1 MRTYD
6 LHIHTSPSGESSA
19 GDIIDFAKRLGWS
32 GVALACFPDSYEIVN
47 SHAKIVENLR
57 TTDFDVVKAIE
68 IKANTIDALH
78 RALDAFRRKAE
89 IVIVRGG
96 NQEINRA
103 AVETNQVDIISHPE
117 SQRNDSGIDQV
128 MAKSAADNN
137 VCVELNFR
145 QILNSYRK
153 TRVHIIAHMRQ
164 NIKLAKKYGFPVAI
178 TSGAYSK
185 WELRAPRELAA
196 FGVSIGMELEEAFK
210 SLEANRIEV
219 NRAKL
224 SREWV
229 MPGVTMSD
237 G

>member
-6 LHIHTSPSGESSA
+6 LHIHASPPGESSA
-19 GDIIDFAKRLGWS
+19 VDVIDFAKRLGWS
-32 GVALACFPDSYEIVN
+32 GIALSCFPDSEEIVN
-47 SHAKIVENLR
+47 SHAKMVDDLKSK
-57 TTDFDVVKAIE
+57 DFDVVKAIE
-68 IKANTIDALH
+68 IKADTINALH
-78 RALDAFRRKAE
+78 KALDSFRRKTE

-96 NQEINRA
+96 DQEINRA

-117 SQRNDSGIDQV
+117 SQRSDSGIDQV
-128 MAKSAADNN
+128 MARSAADNN
-137 VCVELNFR
+137 VSVELNFR

-196 FGVSIGMELEEAFK
+196 FGVSVGMELEGAFR
-210 SLEANRIEV
+210 SLEAGKIEV
-219 NRAKL
+219 NRNKL
-224 SREWV
+224 NQNWV
-229 MPGVTMSD
+229 MPGVTISD